1 MTLLQAMELGET
13 GTEIDYLLNEI
24 KDAIHSPE
32 DFEDT
37 TAQAEY
43 IEDTISMIKTELTKL
58 KEK

>member
-1 MTLLQAMELGET
+1 MTIIQAIELGDT

-24 KDAIHSPE
+24 KDAIHSPQ

-37 TAQAEY
+37 EAQTEY

-58 KEK
+58 QEK